1 MEYNEL
7 LTLANNCLD
16 GNLVRHGYGGIAY
29 SDILH
34 EFVRS
39 EKGKQQ
45 FEAMYDDQQLLA
57 LYVVALLPTC
67 GKSSSIDFDV
77 FNFEE
82 TILSLCLIPNYK
94 DLLMKLLNGTML
106 LTDWITNTNSNNND
120 INIESEWIDE
130 KVVSEKSK
138 GKKKQQ
144 TEIKTKL
151 LRLLICL
158 LGPTDLVH
166 LDRLWGGKRF
176 PFLSSKKTE
185 LKKYILQFVSAV
197 PAVPVPAS
205 SISPPKN
212 NHLLSK
218 HNRTP
223 QKDGGT
229 TKLFSPSMKSPL
241 GKKPRRKSLL
251 AITPP
256 KTKSNRPTTFLQ
268 KLFSPS
274 KNDRNKDAQHDHDA
288 ATTGSNNTIGNRHK
302 ISETVLEKNQED
314 DSNELHQSFET
325 VYNRDKQLDIDTSFG
340 NGGCDDDND
349 DDDDDGDKNF
359 RIRSSMIAC
368 VGPKVITPTE
378 EPDDYSNWESP
389 TKKTTTTDAAAAA
402 VSKSAHVS
410 SSTSVAA
417 LAKSMFAPVAAATS
431 TTAAATTIGNVEDFN
446 VHSPTTCCER
456 ERKKNRFAG
465 LLRGRASEYPTLIEG
480 CQQFSDI
487 KKAAR
492 EALTYLGYEDLIDV
506 IINKKSQTVL
516 NINGTIYV
524 HIPETS
530 TKKEFKKRNKE
541 LKWIDAMV
549 NAASSGSISAE
560 ENKVLIAA
568 ELLEDPEVLKK
579 FCEDLKIPAITGKLP
594 WYKRLNETKWID
606 AMVNIASNG
615 SLSAEEVK
623 VLIAAELL
631 KDPEVLKK
639 FRKDLKIPDFTDK
652 LPPHLQINLDYLEV
666 LEANHSRN

>member
-402 VSKSAHVS
+402 ASKSAHVS

-417 LAKSMFAPVAAATS
+417 VAKSAFAAPVAAAIS
-431 TTAAATTIGNVEDFN
+431 TTAAAATICNVEDSN
-446 VHSPTTCCER
+446 DRNPTTCNER
-456 ERKKNRFAG
+456 ERKRNRFAG
-465 LLRGRASEYPTLIEG
+465 LLRERASEYPTLIEG
-480 CQQFSDI
+480 CKQFNDI

-492 EALTYLGYEDLIDV
+492 EAMTYLGYEDLIDV
-506 IINKKSQTVL
+506 VINKKCPTLL
-516 NINGTIYV
+516 NLNGNRYV
-524 HIPETS
+524 RIPKTS
-530 TKKEFKKRNKE
+530 TKQSFKQRNKE
-541 LKWIDAMV
+541 MKWIDTMI
-549 NAASSGSISAE
+549 NAASSGS
-560 ENKVLIAA
+560 
-568 ELLEDPEVLKK
+568 
-579 FCEDLKIPAITGKLP
+579 
-594 WYKRLNETKWID
+594 
-606 AMVNIASNG
+606 
-615 SLSAEEVK
+615 LSADEVK
-623 VLIAAELL
+623 ALIAAELL
-631 KDPEVLKK
+631 KDPEVLDIADDVKALIAVDMLKDPDVVELLSNSGVAKK
-639 FRKDLKIPDFTDK
+639 ILLNEIMTAP
-652 LPPHLQINLDYLEV
+652 
-666 LEANHSRN
+666 